1 MHIYN
6 LKESYFDFM
15 EYLILSALVFLHHHE
30 VGFLHATL
38 FWHTRKSLSRRMLTQ
53 HKATLTNWEWRRNT
67 PLFHCPLERQF
78 WGAFN
83 IMLHGFFRGIY
94 LHLPLDCLV
103 FLSCLFMF
111 DSSQPSLRSFPR
123 KTFLYRSLTLGSPIR
138 GNPS

>member
-1 MHIYN
+1 MCMCS
-6 LKESYFDFM
+6 LKEAYFDST

-30 VGFLHATL
+30 VGFLHPTL
-38 FWHTRKSLSRRMLTQ
+38 FWHTCKPLSRRMLTQ
-53 HKATLTNWEWRRNT
+53 HKATLTNWEWRINT

-83 IMLHGFFRGIY
+83 LTLQGFFRGIY
-94 LHLPLDCLV
+94 LHSPLDCLV

-111 DSSQPSLRSFPR
+111 DCSQPSLRSFPR
-123 KTFLYRSLTLGSPIR
+123 KTFLSRSLTLGSPLR